1 MKALVL
7 AGGKGTR
14 LRPLTDT
21 IPKQL
26 IPVANRPIL
35 HYVMEQIAEVGIKK
49 VGVILD
55 PATGPAIQE
64 SLKADPWPLDFTF
77 ILQDEPLGLAHAVK
91 VARPFLKGDPFLMY
105 LGDNLLGQSIN
116 EFVEEFERSGAE
128 AQILLKQVPNPESF
142 GVADVDREGNVLR
155 LIEKPD
161 APSSDLAIVGVYLFS
176 PAIHCAI
183 DRIQPSW
190 RGELEI
196 TDAIQQLLPG
206 HRVRAHTLESWWPD
220 TGTIDD
226 LLEANRVVLD
236 ESARRE
242 LRGSVDSDS
251 GLAGCVMLGERAQIR
266 RSQITG
272 PVSIGAGTV
281 IEDSFIG
288 RHVSIGRECTIIRS
302 TVERSIILDR
312 AQVEYVGRLQDSIV
326 GGNALLLKLPHKEAG
341 VVLREA

>member
-91 VARPFLKGDPFLMY
+91 VAWPFLKGDPFLMY

-142 GVADVDREGNVLR
+142 GVADV
-155 LIEKPD
+155 
-161 APSSDLAIVGVYLFS
+161 GVS
-176 PAIHCAI
+176 PQKPAIKLKRSWSKSELISGLLISSKCNYWAWPMPQKSL
-183 DRIQPSW
+183 RI
-190 RGELEI
+190 
-196 TDAIQQLLPG
+196 
-206 HRVRAHTLESWWPD
+206 TLEMMPS
-220 TGTIDD
+220 
-226 LLEANRVVLD
+226 
-236 ESARRE
+236 
-242 LRGSVDSDS
+242 
-251 GLAGCVMLGERAQIR
+251 
-266 RSQITG
+266 
-272 PVSIGAGTV
+272 
-281 IEDSFIG
+281 
-288 RHVSIGRECTIIRS
+288 
-302 TVERSIILDR
+302 
-312 AQVEYVGRLQDSIV
+312 
-326 GGNALLLKLPHKEAG
+326 
-341 VVLREA
+341 